1 MVKLKTRKGNR
12 MFDICLYI
20 VFILLAVLMIYP
32 LYYVVIMSLANTVA
46 LAKHAPYILPYSV
59 DLTGYETIFKDATFF
74 QALGT
79 TLFVTVVG
87 VAINMTLSILGAY
100 ALSKKYLP
108 GRNLFLGIIL
118 FTMLFSGGLVPSY
131 LNIKSLGL
139 INNVWTMIL
148 PTAIGTYYMII
159 MKNYFL
165 SLPESLE
172 EAAKLDGANAF
183 AILIKIVVPISK
195 PFIATFSLFYAVERW
210 NEWYNAMLYISKKT
224 YQPLQIYLRELLVN
238 LNSQLS
244 AQAQMM
250 MGETQKIQASTVQMA
265 CIVVTMVPILCIYPF
280 VQKHFVKGIMVG
292 GIKG

>member
-1 MVKLKTRKGNR
+1 MIRLKTREGNR

-87 VAINMTLSILGAY
+87 VAINMTLSICGAY

-139 INNVWTMIL
+139 INNVWSMIL

-159 MKNYFL
+159 MKNYFS

-172 EAAKLDGANAF
+172 EAAELDGANAF
-183 AILIKIVVPISK
+183 VILIKIVVPISK

-210 NEWYNAMLYISKKT
+210 NEWYNAMLYVSKKA
-224 YQPLQIYLRELLVN
+224 YQPLQIYLREILVN

-280 VQKHFVKGIMVG
+280 VQKHFVKGIMIG
-292 GIKG
+292 GVKG